1 MIKSTMKE
9 LKKEAQFFSKD
20 ELVNY
25 LKESGL
31 KVGLMY
37 GKYPNVKKIAYCESM
52 YGCGGYLLSYTLES
66 GSQLLAFT
74 GRSSWMYTCNNSDD
88 LPSDV
93 LSKWGP
99 KDVKNN

>member
-9 LKKEAQFFSKD
+9 LKREAQFFSKE
-20 ELVNY
+20 ELLNY

-31 KVGLMY
+31 KVALMY
-37 GKYPNVKKIAYCESM
+37 GKYPNVKKIAYCESI

-74 GRSSWMYTCNNSDD
+74 GRSSWMYTCDNSDD

-93 LSKWGP
+93 LSK
-99 KDVKNN
+99 